1 VTAVHI
7 VVTVQLGM
15 DGGMRV
21 AASGPMDWT
30 HAAQERLRLL
40 AELEQRQPREAAAG
54 RVRATVCEIGDE
66 VTVR

>member
-1 VTAVHI
+1 MHI
-7 VVTVQLGM
+7 VVTVQLDM
-15 DGGMRV
+15 AGGMRV
-21 AASGPMDWT
+21 AASDPMDWT

-40 AELEQRQPREAAAG
+40 AEIEQRQPREVAAG

>member
-1 VTAVHI
+1 
-7 VVTVQLGM
+7 
-15 DGGMRV
+15 
-21 AASGPMDWT
+21 MDWT

-40 AELEQRQPREAAAG
+40 AEIEQRQPREVAAG

>member
-1 VTAVHI
+1 MHI
-7 VVTVQLGM
+7 VVTVQL
-15 DGGMRV
+15 DTSGGMRV

-40 AELEQRQPREAAAG
+40 AVLSQQQPREVAAG